1 MLINSKNSQPLFIK
15 CVQKKKV
22 TKQEWRPNGKIEF
35 LKPLDFVGKQN
46 DISTNNE
53 MVGFFI

>member
-1 MLINSKNSQPLFIK
+1 MRP
-15 CVQKKKV
+15 KKESYKA
-22 TKQEWRPNGKIEF
+22 RMASRGKIEF

-53 MVGFFI
+53 MIGFFI

>member
-1 MLINSKNSQPLFIK
+1 MFIK

-22 TKQEWRPNGKIEF
+22 TKQKWRPMDGKIEF

-53 MVGFFI
+53 MIGFFI